1 MTKKFAALQS
11 LILAGGSIFA
21 WYTVFGDFKRFLNAG
36 GEILNFSG
44 CRFPNPLATPCF
56 YGAIVFLIA
65 LIWSVLIYQ
74 KIDNTQRLASQ
85 KKLNFLLLAGTIFA
99 WSNFGYEM
107 YKFYQPHTEPFLSCS
122 GTLAQHPIYTP
133 CFTGAI
139 IYLAAFITS
148 LIFVKALKKDAQQAN
163 I

>member
-1 MTKKFAALQS
+1 MTKKFAALQT
-11 LILAGGSIFA
+11 LILASGSIFA

-44 CRFPNPLATPCF
+44 CRFPNPLVTPCF

-65 LIWSVLIYQ
+65 LVVSLAVILGGA
-74 KIDNTQRLASQ
+74 KNPLPKQRF
-85 KKLNFLLLAGTIFA
+85 LNWLLFAGTIFA

-107 YKFYQPHTEPFLSCS
+107 YKFYQPHTEPLLSCS
-122 GTLAQHPIYTP
+122 GTLAKHPIYTP

-139 IYLAAFITS
+139 IYLAAFIIS
-148 LIFVKALKKDAQQAN
+148 LIIIKALKKDAKQAKV
-163 I
+163 